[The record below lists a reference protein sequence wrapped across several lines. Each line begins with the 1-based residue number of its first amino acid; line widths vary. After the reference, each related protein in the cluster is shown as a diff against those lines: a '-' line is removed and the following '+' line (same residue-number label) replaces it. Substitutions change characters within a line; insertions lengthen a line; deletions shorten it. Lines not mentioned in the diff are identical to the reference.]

1 MIKEI
6 KYQQKYVRRLVD
18 ETIDLL
24 WRSGKKQQSPPDMT
38 EGDGRKQQV

>member
-1 MIKEI
+1 MIIEI

-24 WRSGKKQQSPPDMT
+24 RLSGEAERNNNPHQT
-38 EGDGRKQQV
+38 